1 MWKKILATVGV
12 LLMMLS
18 AQLQWPYGVTIA
30 LAILVIFLVFVPSG
44 KK

>member
-18 AQLQWPYGVTIA
+18 VHLQWPYGVTIA
-30 LAILVIFLVFVPSG
+30 LAILVIFLLFVPSG